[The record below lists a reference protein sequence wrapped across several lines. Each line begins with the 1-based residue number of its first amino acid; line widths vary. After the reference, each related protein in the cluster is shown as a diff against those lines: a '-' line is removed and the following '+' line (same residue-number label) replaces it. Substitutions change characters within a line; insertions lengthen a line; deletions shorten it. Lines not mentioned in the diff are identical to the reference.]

1 MRFQLIDAGAEEFP
15 LPEPVQGSRGEP
27 KRLLRLAEPPCLS
40 ATARG
45 PRAACPCPL
54 GLPAVERD
62 LRQPA
67 HDARTAGHR
76 PRRRPPSDGPAD
88 ARDRVARAAAAPL
101 QAHHRQPARLPG
113 RAQPDRAGLLDRA
126 PRREWGRRHQLYLDA
141 RGLAVPGGRHGSVR
155 SARGGLGSQRPAAQR
170 VGARRAAPSPGRA
183 TTRGWSASS
192 FGQSECPASSSW
204 AA

>member
-1 MRFQLIDAGAEEFP
+1 MRFQLIDAGTEEFP

-27 KRLLRLAEPPCLS
+27 ERRLRLAEPPCLS

-45 PRAACPCPL
+45 PRAAGPCPL
-54 GLPAVERD
+54 GLRALERD

-88 ARDRVARAAAAPL
+88 ARERVARAAAAPL
-101 QAHHRQPARLPG
+101 PAHDRQPARLPG
-113 RAQPDRAGLLDRA
+113 RPQPDRAGLLDRA
-126 PRREWGRRHQLYLDA
+126 PRREGGRRHQLYRDA
-141 RGLAVPGGRHGSVR
+141 RGLAVPGGGHGSVR
-155 SARGGLGSQRPAAQR
+155 PACRGLGGQRPLAQGT
-170 VGARRAAPSPGRA
+170 GARRAAPSPGRA

-192 FGQSECPASSSW
+192 FGPR
-204 AA
+204 